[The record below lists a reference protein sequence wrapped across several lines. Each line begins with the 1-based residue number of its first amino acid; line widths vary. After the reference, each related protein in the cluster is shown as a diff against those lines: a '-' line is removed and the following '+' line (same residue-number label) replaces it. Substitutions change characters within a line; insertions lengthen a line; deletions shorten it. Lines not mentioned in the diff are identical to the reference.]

1 METEKKQDSEF
12 VNFAHHAAGELLRL
26 KEEDSFSRLFYLVA
40 IDLKDNPDGLVL
52 STIGGGFYRIG
63 VLLAGCFSDDMDLAT
78 VAFSEWLKRLSVD
91 DLRSIRKRLDE
102 LIEKCEKEVGSN
114 G

>member
-1 METEKKQDSEF
+1 METEKKQVSEF

-40 IDLKDNPDGLVL
+40 IDLKDNADGLVL

-78 VAFSEWLKRLSVD
+78 VTFSEWLRRLNLD
-91 DLRSIRKRLDE
+91 EIRSIKEHIDDI
-102 LIEKCEKEVGSN
+102 IEQREKEAGGN